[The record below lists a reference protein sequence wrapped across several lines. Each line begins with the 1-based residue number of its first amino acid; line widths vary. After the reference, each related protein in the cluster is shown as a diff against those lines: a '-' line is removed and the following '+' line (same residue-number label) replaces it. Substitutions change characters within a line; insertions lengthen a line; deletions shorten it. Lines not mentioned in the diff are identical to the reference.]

1 MKNQRETTLDV
12 EGMTC
17 ASCVRHV
24 TTALKGVTGVGQ
36 VDVALRQGI
45 VVIRHDATDA
55 PVDRLI
61 EALREAGY
69 ESRPKDV

>member
-1 MKNQRETTLDV
+1 MGDERETVLAI

-24 TTALKGVTGVGQ
+24 GEALREVEGVEE
-36 VDVALRQGI
+36 VDVRLRDGKAL
-45 VVIRHDATDA
+45 VRHAA
-55 PVDRLI
+55 ESSLEAMI

-69 ESRPKDV
+69 DAAPAA

>member
-1 MKNQRETTLDV
+1 MSEKRETVLAV

-24 TTALKGVTGVGQ
+24 GE
-36 VDVALRQGI
+36 ALREVEG
-45 VVIRHDATDA
+45 VEDVEVRLRDGKALVRHGAESS
-55 PVDRLI
+55 LEQMI

-69 ESRPKDV
+69 DGAPVA